1 MYTVVVVLAQKSG
14 MHVVRV
20 LLILLAWRA
29 RQQTVSSKPLRRKA
43 ADLEMDAPQLKRPPR
58 IFKTDIQESL
68 QWRMENS
75 AGKRQ
80 AREEV
85 LFVHKPTPAPTYYTA
100 KHKTSKRCSDDFDC
114 MRVLGQVCNIEKQGS
129 TGTCQCPDST
139 PVHVVEHDQPRCV
152 SARLIFE
159 DCADTAECAF
169 LNPYVE
175 CVNQICTC
183 SPPNVMKRKD
193 LCIPASNTT
202 SQAANVFAILLMS
215 IGAIGGI
222 VALVARI
229 IIGKEGRHQDSDEEP
244 HGSYRRQRHTDDPP
258 MVLLSKGIKRIF
270 NDCKDKIQ
278 DMVLRKPVLSPQ
290 MQSLIEI
297 RPTRPT
303 RTSHESTV
311 VVDVHVPYEPLD
323 FEDIASLESDLRR
336 ATRLLSQ
343 ETSPTTANT
352 SLRATT
358 SHRAKISEKSVEPLQ
373 QTSPVTT
380 PNMATSMDSQRQ
392 AGDVVVPHIEHAE
405 VNADPPSPKHGDDE
419 KRRDFNLNADL
430 EHIMRIVIDQLSN
443 PQSSPAGL
451 RRIEGDERRVE
462 VDAGT
467 FSDTVRA
474 VYSRTLLKLRQKLH
488 TMAAQEAPSVDQVSF
503 GDPCRSSSAIPRNKT
518 VELLPSLDK
527 GCGEAKGKTY
537 ADVSTLCR
545 ILTPHSV
552 SKDPRKR
559 IRISDTFSEHR
570 VGRNFPE
577 PPVYGV
583 PRLQTHQSTPATIDA
598 FPVTQTPD
606 RLPKRCYLLRDE
618 RQDNAATESFHSCS
632 DPNRFMRQRKFIP
645 TTTLPISD
653 SAKLVLEPI
662 SSDVDLHNPPRD
674 SLKAYLAGKVPTVA
688 TADCPSVNDS
698 LQNNGEVDRTQP
710 GVGGFT
716 KMVHP
721 RVHYIDSDNALQV
734 REETSLCTIPKKLL
748 KMPPKIVLSPIEDEV
763 AGLEVEEETPLLNL
777 RTVTKKKR
785 NKSILL
791 PPYSRKKADL
801 QDRTQDSSFSL
812 SRLELGSD
820 MPNAS
825 MTRLLNRS
833 RTSIHGWGRKAALQ
847 KVDACDRTPVEE
859 STILCS
865 SGPSSEVK
873 EYAHSFHVTEI
884 RTGTA
889 AAYVDPTSSSPPSD
903 IQSPALF
910 LLNAPRQDMA
920 CSKVE
925 EIVEKNLQ
933 TVASSAILNDATPKL
948 PPRQKACE
956 EVKLTITEND
966 IIQCLNRVVGPNR
979 AIAVEDNRK
988 FPEAK
993 ATQEAVCGYDL
1004 MQDVLL
1010 NEDVLSTSD
1019 ISKVDIHPKGN
1030 STAPKA
1036 DLEAFSQPLSR
1047 LRRGDLKNIL
1057 KEILEEEYAHVL
1069 QLATHGVQSIQST
1082 TAPPVPFEHENL
1094 PALTHEPLTKT
1105 SRENS
1110 GTSTGKTLIAP
1121 ESPSTNSVKP
1131 ECEFTTARSSGEAN
1145 TADGFDL
1152 QPSSGT
1158 RKTSSFS
1165 KDSPGQTTTTAT
1177 TADNTVTQETS
1188 SISTRRFYTELSFP
1202 EVGIDSMPIHG
1213 ADGDG
1218 PGSETSSSEDTT
1230 TVAIATTETTEDSLD
1245 QGGHV
1250 HLEEKEMTKFLSQV
1264 TVVNSSESNIGS
1276 NDCRKTRRSVDTR
1289 FPFSPRKRRP
1299 SEDHRDQDT
1308 KTMSW
1313 VPPIP
1318 KLLLKEYRKNVLKNA
1333 AGVQQMTPEVTP
1345 SQHHTREGAIGN
1357 IVPVEETTSSPPDG
1371 NTARS
1376 VEPLREGYRDA
1387 ESTYA
1392 NYTSTGVAVVRFSP
1406 ASGSKT
1412 DDSREGGQRDR
1423 KSGTINAKRTRP
1435 KSASFHGILPSDR
1448 LGSVDGE
1455 RALVPRSKSYTE
1467 YWLKTVSLYKEVSTC
1482 QISPSTDSSGDIM
1495 ETESMA
1501 HVLHGLHDTR
1511 QGATLEEI
1519 DLENF
1524 IRENQMN
1531 PLLKTFLYM
1540 HNTAYQ
1546 TSVTRDT
1553 PKSTTYVS
1561 YDLQGTPISS
1571 NFPQPYEPNE
1581 IIPKTDSPTS
1591 LEIKQPNIETDRKK
1605 SSSLQP
1611 SADYRIIPAPPMC
1624 DSTSEATVIL
1634 ECDRGRRFYDAERQS
1649 EIFSPNTA
1657 TTIAEQASFEDSS
1670 SSGPPKSL
1678 KKTLRKTAPYRT
1690 PFPLCSSSRS
1700 SAVAP
1705 ISLRMLRRTNSTEYM
1720 TSSMTQGRSRIGHSV
1735 EEEKPLKKCVSALS
1749 YLEKNRLWKPDSL
1762 PFQQWLNAARR
1773 ASLRPGDGGTVLDES
1788 GRPSSQDMI
1797 TSSESSEEEEM
1808 HSLASTTMQ
1817 SYTNEEGTEDEEIF

>member
-1 MYTVVVVLAQKSG
+1 
-14 MHVVRV
+14 
-20 LLILLAWRA
+20 
-29 RQQTVSSKPLRRKA
+29 
-43 ADLEMDAPQLKRPPR
+43 
-58 IFKTDIQESL
+58 
-68 QWRMENS
+68 
-75 AGKRQ
+75 
-80 AREEV
+80 
-85 LFVHKPTPAPTYYTA
+85 
-100 KHKTSKRCSDDFDC
+100 
-114 MRVLGQVCNIEKQGS
+114 
-129 TGTCQCPDST
+129 
-139 PVHVVEHDQPRCV
+139 
-152 SARLIFE
+152 
-159 DCADTAECAF
+159 
-169 LNPYVE
+169 
-175 CVNQICTC
+175 
-183 SPPNVMKRKD
+183 MKRKD
-193 LCIPASNTT
+193 LCIPDSASSTT
-202 SQAANVFAILLMS
+202 SQTANVFAMLLMS
-215 IGAIGGI
+215 IGAIAGFA
-222 VALVARI
+222 ALVARI
-229 IIGKEGRHQDSDEEP
+229 IIVREGRHQDSDEGP
-244 HGSYRRQRHTDDPP
+244 HGRYRWRHHADDPP
-258 MVLLSKGIKRIF
+258 MALLSKGIKRIF

-323 FEDIASLESDLRR
+323 FEDIASLESHLRR

-343 ETSPTTANT
+343 EASPTTANT
-352 SLRATT
+352 SLGATT
-358 SHRAKISEKSVEPLQ
+358 SHRSKITKKSVEPLQ

-380 PNMATSMDSQRQ
+380 PNMATSLDSQRQ
-392 AGDVVVPHIEHAE
+392 ADDVLVPHIEHAE

-430 EHIMRIVIDQLSN
+430 KHIMEIVIDQLSN
-443 PQSSPAGL
+443 PRSSPAGL
-451 RRIEGDERRVE
+451 RRIEGDECRVE
-462 VDAGT
+462 VDEGK

-503 GDPCRSSSAIPRNKT
+503 GDSCRTSSAIPRNKT

-545 ILTPHSV
+545 ILHTPHSV
-552 SKDPRKR
+552 SNDPHKR
-559 IRISDTFSEHR
+559 IRISDTVSEHR
-570 VGRNFPE
+570 VGRNFPG

-618 RQDNAATESFHSCS
+618 RQDNATTESFHSCS
-632 DPNRFMRQRKFIP
+632 DPNRFMRQQKFIP

-662 SSDVDLHNPPRD
+662 SSDVDLHNRPRD
-674 SLKAYLAGKVPTVA
+674 SLKAYLAGKAPTVA
-688 TADCPSVNDS
+688 TADCPSINDS
-698 LQNNGEVDRTQP
+698 LENNGEVDRTQS

-734 REETSLCTIPKKLL
+734 REETSLCGIPKKLL
-748 KMPPKIVLSPIEDEV
+748 KKPPKIVLSPIKDEV
-763 AGLEVEEETPLLNL
+763 VGLQAEEETPLLNL
-777 RTVTKKKR
+777 ETWIPKKKR
-785 NKSILL
+785 NKSVLL
-791 PPYSRKKADL
+791 PPYSRKRGGL
-801 QDRTQDSSFSL
+801 QYHTQDSSFSL
-812 SRLELGSD
+812 SRLELGSY
-820 MPNAS
+820 MPNPS
-825 MTRLLNRS
+825 TSRLLNRS
-833 RTSIHGWGRKAALQ
+833 CTYIHGWGCKDVLQ

-859 STILCS
+859 SIVLCS

-873 EYAHSFHVTEI
+873 EYAQSYHERVI

-889 AAYVDPTSSSPPSD
+889 ATYVDPTSSSLPSD
-903 IQSPALF
+903 IQCPALF
-910 LLNAPRQDMA
+910 LLNTPRQDMA

-933 TVASSAILNDATPKL
+933 TVASSSILNDTTAKL
-948 PPRQKACE
+948 SPPRKACE

-979 AIAVEDNRK
+979 AIAVEENRK

-1010 NEDVLSTSD
+1010 NEDFLSTSD
-1019 ISKVDIHPKGN
+1019 VSKVDINPKGN

-1047 LRRGDLKNIL
+1047 LRRGHLKNIL

-1069 QLATHGVQSIQST
+1069 QLATHGVPSMQST

-1094 PALTHEPLTKT
+1094 LALTHEPLEKVN
-1105 SRENS
+1105 RESS
-1110 GTSTGKTLIAP
+1110 GTSTRNKLIAP
-1121 ESPSTNSVKP
+1121 ESPSTNYVKP

-1145 TADGFDL
+1145 TAEGFDL

-1158 RKTSSFS
+1158 RQTSSSS
-1165 KDSPGQTTTTAT
+1165 KDSPGQTTTTVT

-1188 SISTRRFYTELSFP
+1188 STSTRRFYTELSFP
-1202 EVGIDSMPIHG
+1202 DVDIHG
-1213 ADGDG
+1213 ADGDA

-1230 TVAIATTETTEDSLD
+1230 TGAMTTQTTEDSLD
-1245 QGGHV
+1245 EDGYV

-1276 NDCRKTRRSVDTR
+1276 NDCEKPRRSVDTR
-1289 FPFSPRKRRP
+1289 FPFSPRRRRP
-1299 SEDHRDQDT
+1299 PEKHRDQDT

-1357 IVPVEETTSSPPDG
+1357 IVPLEETTSSPPDG
-1371 NTARS
+1371 NTARWT
-1376 VEPLREGYRDA
+1376 EPFREEYRDT
-1387 ESTYA
+1387 ESICA
-1392 NYTSTGVAVVRFSP
+1392 NYTTTGVAVVRFSSV
-1406 ASGSKT
+1406 SGSKT
-1412 DDSREGGQRDR
+1412 EDSREGGQRDR
-1423 KSGTINAKRTRP
+1423 KSGFTNGKRTRP

-1455 RALVPRSKSYTE
+1455 PAFVPRSKSYTE
-1467 YWLKTVSLYKEVSTC
+1467 YWLRTVSLYKEVSSC
-1482 QISPSTDSSGDIM
+1482 QISPSTDPSGDVM

-1501 HVLHGLHDTR
+1501 HVLHGLDDTR
-1511 QGATLEEI
+1511 QGTTLEEI

-1540 HNTAYQ
+1540 HKTAYQ

-1561 YDLQGTPISS
+1561 YDLQGKPISS
-1571 NFPQPYEPNE
+1571 NVPQPFEPDE
-1581 IIPKTDSPTS
+1581 MIPKTDYPTS
-1591 LEIKQPNIETDRKK
+1591 LEIKPPNIETDRKK
-1605 SSSLQP
+1605 SSSLQS
-1611 SADYRIIPAPPMC
+1611 SADYRIIPALPQC
-1624 DSTSEATVIL
+1624 ESTSEATIIVD
-1634 ECDRGRRFYDAERQS
+1634 CDRGRRFYDTERQS
-1649 EIFSPNTA
+1649 GIFSPNGA

-1720 TSSMTQGRSRIGHSV
+1720 TPSMTQGRSRIGNSV

-1762 PFQQWLNAARR
+1762 PFQRWLNAARR
-1773 ASLRPGDGGTVLDES
+1773 ASLRPGDGGSVLDAS

-1797 TSSESSEEEEM
+1797 MSSESSEEEEM

-1817 SYTNEEGTEDEEIF
+1817 TMDEAGTEGEEIA